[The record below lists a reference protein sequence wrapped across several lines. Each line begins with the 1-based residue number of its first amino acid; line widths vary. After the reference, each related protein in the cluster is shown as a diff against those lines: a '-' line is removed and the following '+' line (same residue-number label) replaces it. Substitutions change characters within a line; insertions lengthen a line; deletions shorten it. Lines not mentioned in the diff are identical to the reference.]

1 MAIEKLYLTDTFRVW
16 AEKFNATIDAS
27 NTATA
32 NAEEAVKKAEEALQK
47 AEQAVNDSVKGDD
60 ITTIVNEERQVVA
73 KDVAIIGNPEDL
85 ASVRGQIGDC
95 IHETVSSTTDFNNYI
110 KSGIYGLV
118 WNSDTTPIN
127 APPMV
132 NCFLV
137 VITDKNKKYTR
148 QIAYRIGVSNETDYY
163 IWSRFYS
170 NSHGWSEWYYL
181 ITSKQ
186 FADNSTAGIVQ
197 PDNTTITVKNGVI
210 SAKAMETIRG
220 TAVINNDFNNLVDAG
235 MYYIA
240 TTKGTT
246 KNSPIDVTAGW
257 WVKVS
262 VYEDADGKRVIQ
274 EARMHSTTSSS
285 ATSGVANYLA
295 RCCTGTTWG
304 PWEYAYTQFA
314 G

>member
-32 NAEEAVKKAEEALQK
+32 NAEKAVNKAEEALQK

-73 KDVAIIGNPEDL
+73 KDIAIGGDVNDL
-85 ASVRGQIGDC
+85 ASKRGQIGNAASMKLSGEEYDL
-95 IHETVSSTTDFNNYI
+95 NNFI
-110 KSGIYGLV
+110 NSGVYYFHQSNI
-118 WNSDTTPIN
+118 PKN
-127 APPMV
+127 APLQDDGI
-132 NCFLV
+132 CC
-137 VITDKNKKYTR
+137 VISFGNMTIQYYYTNTDSLSK
-148 QIAYRIGVSNETDYY
+148 YY
-163 IWSRFYS
+163 IR
-170 NSHGWSEWYYL
+170 NRHGNNIWEVWHEI
-181 ITSKQ
+181 ITTYNKATKSL
-186 FADNSTAGIVQ
+186 FGIVQ
-197 PDNTTITVKNGVI
+197 PDNTTITIQNGII
-210 SAKAMETIRG
+210 SAKTLG
-220 TAVINNDFNNLVDAG
+220 TLDGTTVVNNDFNNLTTAG
-235 MYYIA
+235 RYFISTVKD
-240 TTKGTT
+240 TTINAPINVTADWW
-246 KNSPIDVTAGW
+246 IDVFTYGEGST
-257 WVKVS
+257 K
-262 VYEDADGKRVIQ
+262 KIIQ